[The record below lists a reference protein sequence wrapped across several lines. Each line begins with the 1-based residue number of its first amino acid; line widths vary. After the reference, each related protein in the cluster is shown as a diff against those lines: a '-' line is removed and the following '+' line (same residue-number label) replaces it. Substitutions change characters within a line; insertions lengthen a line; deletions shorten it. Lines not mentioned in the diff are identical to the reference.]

1 LRRNSAGYLFGT
13 GLVILSGQRTVIIQQ
28 ADSTQPGAHQR
39 LHQAQGIHMTT
50 IDALVVAAVGVGNEL
65 ESQAIHRSQQEDSIS
80 VLSEQQEPV
89 VAAFEEQET
98 AVTEAVCRVWSKRSR

>member
-1 LRRNSAGYLFGT
+1 
-13 GLVILSGQRTVIIQQ
+13 
-28 ADSTQPGAHQR
+28 
-39 LHQAQGIHMTT
+39 MTT
-50 IDALVVAAVGVGNEL
+50 IDALVVAAVGVGTEL

-98 AVTEAVCRVWSKRSR
+98 AVTEAVCRVWSKRGLGNVRRSDSHPLLAEGRDGNELLREG